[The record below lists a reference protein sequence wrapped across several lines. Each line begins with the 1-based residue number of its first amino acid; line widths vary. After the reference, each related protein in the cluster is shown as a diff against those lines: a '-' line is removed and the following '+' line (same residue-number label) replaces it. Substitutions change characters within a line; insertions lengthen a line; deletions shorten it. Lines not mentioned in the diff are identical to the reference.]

1 MMDQSRAAGS
11 ASPLPACGE
20 RSASGVSCEP
30 GEGAFPN
37 TAPASTP
44 PHPARLAAFDDP
56 TSPRTRGEV
65 SAWRIKLGRA
75 LGRAAVL
82 AFCSL
87 LLVVYVAG
95 PVAWLISSSLQREA
109 DITAVPPNWLP
120 PHPTLDNFDA
130 IFTAG
135 KREVTYETRYQ
146 GDPATGR
153 FLPSGAENLL
163 PSLWNSFTVG
173 AAVAILN
180 LITSITAAYA
190 IAVIHFRGRQTALY
204 SILVTRVIPDIA
216 LIVPLFLVIRNLDL
230 INTRAALVI
239 TYLAVTLPFTIFIL
253 ISYFEQIPRDL
264 YRAARADGASHW
276 QALAHVYLPLS
287 LPALVASLMFAFLT
301 SWNEFIFALI
311 LTQNIASQTLPIV
324 ISGFVMDFTT
334 SFSFINAAGVIAIVP
349 PVVLAIAFE
358 RYIVSGLTA
367 GAVKG

>member
-1 MMDQSRAAGS
+1 MAP
-11 ASPLPACGE
+11 SP
-20 RSASGVSCEP
+20 
-30 GEGAFPN
+30 
-37 TAPASTP
+37 
-44 PHPARLAAFDDP
+44 
-56 TSPRTRGEV
+56 SP
-65 SAWRIKLGRA
+65 AWRVKLARSFGRGTILA
-75 LGRAAVL
+75 L
-82 AFCSL
+82 FSF
-87 LLVVYVAG
+87 LLVIYVAG
-95 PVAWLISSSLQREA
+95 PVAWLVSSSLQAESE
-109 DITAVPPNWLP
+109 ITAVPPNWLP
-120 PHPTLDNFDA
+120 PKVTFGNFEA

-135 KREVTYETRYQ
+135 KREVTYENRYQ
-146 GDPATGR
+146 GDAATGR

-173 AAVAILN
+173 AWVAILN
-180 LITSITAAYA
+180 LMVSITAAYA

-230 INTRAALVI
+230 INTRVSLVI

-264 YRAARADGASHW
+264 YRAARADGCSHG

-334 SFSFINAAGVIAIVP
+334 SCSFVNAVGVIAIVP
-349 PVVLAIAFE
+349 PVVLAVLFE

>member
-1 MMDQSRAAGS
+1 MELLSQ
-11 ASPLPACGE
+11 
-20 RSASGVSCEP
+20 
-30 GEGAFPN
+30 
-37 TAPASTP
+37 
-44 PHPARLAAFDDP
+44 P
-56 TSPRTRGEV
+56 TVWRT
-65 SAWRIKLGRA
+65 KLGRS
-75 LGRAAVL
+75 LGRGAIL
-82 AFCSL
+82 AFFSL
-87 LLVVYVAG
+87 LLVIYVSG
-95 PVAWLISSSLQREA
+95 PVAWLVSSSLQSES

-120 PHPTLDNFDA
+120 PKVTFGNFEA
-130 IFTAG
+130 IFATG
-135 KREVTYETRYQ
+135 KREVTYETRRQ
-146 GDPATGR
+146 GDPATGN

-163 PSLWNSFTVG
+163 PSLWNSFVVG
-173 AAVAILN
+173 LWVAILN
-180 LITSITAAYA
+180 LVVSITAAYA

-216 LIVPLFLVIRNLDL
+216 LIVPLFLVIRNFGL
-230 INTRAALVI
+230 INTRLSLII

-276 QALAHVYLPLS
+276 QALTHVYLPLS

-311 LTQNIASQTLPIV
+311 LTQSIVSQTLPIV

-334 SFSFINAAGVIAIVP
+334 SFSFVNAAGVIAIVP
-349 PVVLAIAFE
+349 PVVLAVLFE